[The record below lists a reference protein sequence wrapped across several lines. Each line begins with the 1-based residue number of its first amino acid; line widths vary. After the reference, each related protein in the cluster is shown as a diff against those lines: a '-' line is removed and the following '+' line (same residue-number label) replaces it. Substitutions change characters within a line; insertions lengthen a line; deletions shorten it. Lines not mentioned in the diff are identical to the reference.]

1 VLLEKVDTGADSCA
15 VVPVKPGPLTI
26 PCLSLLPAAYCYI
39 PGKSIASVHDLL
51 LALQAFPV
59 VTVTQVIAHGG
70 FLSLFSRIGSNIAL
84 SCLPS
89 SSSEA
94 PLLLITDF

>member
-1 VLLEKVDTGADSCA
+1 
-15 VVPVKPGPLTI
+15 
-26 PCLSLLPAAYCYI
+26 
-39 PGKSIASVHDLL
+39 VHDLL